1 MEIEGKVAIVTGA
14 ASGIG
19 RATAIA
25 LAAEG
30 ASVVVAD
37 VDPAGGAATVG
48 EITGADGSAT
58 FVACDVT
65 SPESVRNLFVEA
77 EAAYGGVDIVYNNA
91 GISSGEPHWPD
102 ANLERIAEETHINT
116 SGVMM
121 GTREAIQAMRKRGGG
136 VIVNTAS
143 VAGDGHLP
151 FDPMY
156 SATKTAVMS
165 FTQSCASLAETE
177 NIRVN
182 AVSPGMVRTAF
193 QGKTGDG
200 DRPASWLQPSIER
213 HADAILPPEAIAEA
227 VLDFI
232 RDDSRAGEIRTVAPA

>member
-37 VDPAGGAATVG
+37 IDATGGVATVG

-65 SPESVRNLFVEA
+65 RPESIANLFAQA

-102 ANLERIAEETHINT
+102 APPRAH
-116 SGVMM
+116 
-121 GTREAIQAMRKRGGG
+121 RRGD
-136 VIVNTAS
+136 AHQHQRRD
-143 VAGDGHLP
+143 DGHARGHP
-151 FDPMY
+151 
-156 SATKTAVMS
+156 
-165 FTQSCASLAETE
+165 
-177 NIRVN
+177 
-182 AVSPGMVRTAF
+182 
-193 QGKTGDG
+193 
-200 DRPASWLQPSIER
+200 R
-213 HADAILPPEAIAEA
+213 HAKARRRRHRQHRLG
-227 VLDFI
+227 
-232 RDDSRAGEIRTVAPA
+232 RGR